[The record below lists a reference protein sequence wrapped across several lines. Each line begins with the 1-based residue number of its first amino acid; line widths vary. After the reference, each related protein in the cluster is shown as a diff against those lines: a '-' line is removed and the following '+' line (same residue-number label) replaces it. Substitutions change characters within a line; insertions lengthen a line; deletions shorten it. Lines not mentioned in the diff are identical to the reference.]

1 MIGPPPP
8 GCALTLTGTTTMDRR
23 DFLRSSLSAGA
34 VTGLLSGATLFAP
47 AAFAAPKS
55 PQDPDRINDA
65 VVLAGD
71 YMPRYNRDI
80 IARVDQLLD
89 QRVKSSDAYLKGG
102 AVGDLEQRFATLLGK
117 EDAAFMPTGTLANQV
132 ALRLLCGE
140 HRRALVQQESHVYRD
155 ESDAV
160 TTLSNINLLPLAPGR
175 ASPSFE
181 EVEAAVTLTEKG
193 AYPLS
198 VGAISLESPVRRAD
212 GAMVPY
218 ERVSKISALAQSKG
232 IGMHLDGA
240 RLLLNSGAEGFS
252 ISKYS
257 ALFDTVYVSLYKYL
271 GAPYGAILAGT
282 KATIAKARETRHLFG
297 GTIYHGWEPA
307 LMALGALDGFEQRFA
322 RVRAAGDRLLEKL
335 SAVEGFTIQRVEHGT
350 NIHFL
355 QIATDKQAGLKERLH
370 KANILIQ
377 DIEAGKLEL
386 GFNETLLRRDT
397 DYIVKAFAG

>member
-1 MIGPPPP
+1 
-8 GCALTLTGTTTMDRR
+8 MDRR
-23 DFLRSSLSAGA
+23 DFLRSSLSVGA
-34 VTGLLSGATLFAP
+34 ATGLLSGATLFAP
-47 AAFAAPKS
+47 VAMAVSPKS
-55 PQDPDRINDA
+55 PQDPQHINDA

-71 YMPRYNRDI
+71 DAPRYSRDI
-80 IARVDQLLD
+80 IARVDQLLQKVD
-89 QRVKSSDAYLKGG
+89 KSKDAYLKGG
-102 AVGDLEQRFATLLGK
+102 TVGDLEQRFATLLGK

-175 ASPSFE
+175 ASPTFE
-181 EVEAAVTLTEKG
+181 EVEAAITLTEKG

-218 ERVSKISALAQSKG
+218 ELVSKISALARSKG

-252 ISKYS
+252 PSKYG

-271 GAPYGAILAGT
+271 GAPYGAILAGS
-282 KATIAKARETRHLFG
+282 KEMIGKARETRHLFG
-297 GTIYHGWEPA
+297 GTVYHGWESA
-307 LMALGALDGFEQRFA
+307 LLALGTLDGFEERFA
-322 RVRAAGDRLLEKL
+322 RVRVAGDRLLEKL
-335 SAVEGFTIQRVEHGT
+335 SAIEGFTVQRVEHGT

-355 QIATDKQAGLKERLH
+355 QIAADKQVGLQERLK

-377 DIEAGKLEL
+377 DLEAGKLEL